1 MDNPSGIRPCEYN
14 VLVKPYEVE
23 EKTAGGII
31 LPDDVKKKDENA
43 QTRGVIVAMS
53 PMAFANPDWPSSAE
67 GNKPCVGNM
76 VMYARYSGATSRV
89 DGKDGEEYILI
100 KDNDITAVFEE

>member
-14 VLVKPYEVE
+14 VLVKPYVVE
-23 EKTAGGII
+23 EKTAGGLY

-43 QTRGVIVAMS
+43 QTKGAIVAMS
-53 PMAFANPDWPSSAE
+53 PMAFANPDWPD
-67 GNKPCVGNM
+67 NMNRDKPKVGDF
-76 VMYARYSGATSRV
+76 VLYARYSGASSRV
-89 DGKDGEEYILI
+89 TGKDGEEYILI